1 VIGISGDL
9 LKGIIPVLVGISLGF
24 DLLAVALAGLA
35 AVSGQMWPV
44 FLKFDGEERG
54 NTVGLGMAGA
64 LAFHPF
70 LIALVPIA
78 IGAGIRTIPR
88 LFNPNQS
95 LNERLK
101 LGGPPSR
108 GLPLG
113 MAVGF
118 FVLPIASWQ
127 LAEPVTII
135 IAYSVL
141 FILLMVRRLTA
152 GLKDDLIATG
162 GVKSILVNRLLYDR
176 SYLNTT
182 EESTYF
188 EDSTL

>member
-1 VIGISGDL
+1 
-9 LKGIIPVLVGISLGF
+9 
-24 DLLAVALAGLA
+24 
-35 AVSGQMWPV
+35 
-44 FLKFDGEERG
+44 
-54 NTVGLGMAGA
+54 
-64 LAFHPF
+64 
-70 LIALVPIA
+70 
-78 IGAGIRTIPR
+78 
-88 LFNPNQS
+88 
-95 LNERLK
+95 
-101 LGGPPSR
+101 
-108 GLPLG
+108 